1 LQHCRNNAAE
11 DFIHHLAIPETRE
24 GFLEQEM
31 LYIRDIWIGRVE
43 FPAVKIKYHVSRGAE
58 QGYISARL
66 EEIRV
71 IASQLGRCPSVIGHF
86 V

>member
-1 LQHCRNNAAE
+1 VL
-11 DFIHHLAIPETRE
+11 
-24 GFLEQEM
+24 
-31 LYIRDIWIGRVE
+31 
-43 FPAVKIKYHVSRGAE
+43 AVKIKYHVSRGAE

-71 IASQLGRCPSVIGHF
+71 IASQLGRSPSVIGHF